1 MKPPPPLLHESAP
14 SPSDGLVRPI
24 HAEEY
29 LFDFLPD
36 DGSVVLSVR
45 RVMWRNPLSFDS
57 DFYVDFHYQQVTT
70 AVPSV
75 SGPVQLPSDRSVVF
89 VCMCCVRSSGVTI

>member
-1 MKPPPPLLHESAP
+1 
-14 SPSDGLVRPI
+14 
-24 HAEEY
+24 
-29 LFDFLPD
+29 
-36 DGSVVLSVR
+36 
-45 RVMWRNPLSFDS
+45 MWRNPLSFDS

-89 VCMCCVRSSGVTI
+89 VCLYVLRAQLRGDYLNGQLMHAPADGSSSVQDIAQLSALQHLAQERMQQPSL